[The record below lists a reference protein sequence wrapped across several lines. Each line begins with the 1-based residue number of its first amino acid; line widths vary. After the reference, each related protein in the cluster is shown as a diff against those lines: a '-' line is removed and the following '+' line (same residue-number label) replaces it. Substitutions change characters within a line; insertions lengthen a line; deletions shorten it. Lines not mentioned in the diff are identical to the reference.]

1 MRYIWYSNQCT
12 MEIQFTPETT
22 LSELQDNFSRLFP
35 NLKLGFFVDFNND
48 GQYSQDELIK
58 NLHSKLGS
66 VNPKIEAGALSV
78 SPNTKIK
85 DFETDAVRQLGVD
98 VQVFRMSGKLWLV
111 TKQTDHKSLFEQQE
125 MSIQMNQP
133 IEPIK
138 PLDYQ
143 DMD

>member
-1 MRYIWYSNQCT
+1 

-22 LSELQDNFSRLFP
+22 LSELQDNFSKLFP
-35 NLKLGFFVDFNND
+35 NLKLGFFVDLND
-48 GQYSQDELIK
+48 DDQYSQDELIK
-58 NLHSKLGS
+58 NEHSNLRLI
-66 VNPKIEAGALSV
+66 NPKIEAGALSV
-78 SPNTKIK
+78 SPNTKIM

-98 VQVFRMSGKLWLV
+98 VQVFRKSGKLWLA
-111 TKQTDHKSLFEQQE
+111 TKQTDHKSFAEQEE

-133 IEPIK
+133 IEPFT